1 MKKLLLPKSYYLE
14 FAAATLLYIVNVL
27 LTLFFPYFTAHKAYY
42 DSTAYITVLTT
53 AYLIYV
59 IRIHLTA
66 KKSASDIAVVLFTFF
81 ILWELSYKLG
91 FIHNDL
97 LIPSPEGLFHVF
109 VEKPAEIG
117 ADVLGSLQLLFWGFL
132 LAVVSGT
139 ILGLLAGWIPRV
151 REVLL
156 PLSNVITLI
165 PPLMFSGVSD
175 YDFFHLPSGC
185 DCRNLLRRVLADLSG
200 NGGKS
205 GTD

>member
-91 FIHNDL
+91 LIHNDL

-156 PLSNVITLI
+156 PL
-165 PPLMFSGVSD
+165 LM
-175 YDFFHLPSGC
+175 
-185 DCRNLLRRVLADLSG
+185 
-200 NGGKS
+200 
-205 GTD
+205 

>member
-97 LIPSPEGLFHVF
+97 LIPSP
-109 VEKPAEIG
+109 
-117 ADVLGSLQLLFWGFL
+117 
-132 LAVVSGT
+132 
-139 ILGLLAGWIPRV
+139 
-151 REVLL
+151 
-156 PLSNVITLI
+156 
-165 PPLMFSGVSD
+165 
-175 YDFFHLPSGC
+175 
-185 DCRNLLRRVLADLSG
+185 
-200 NGGKS
+200 
-205 GTD
+205 

>member
-97 LIPSPEGLFHVF
+97 LIPSPGSTSLNVEMCSIISLIRSLFDC
-109 VEKPAEIG
+109 I
-117 ADVLGSLQLLFWGFL
+117 
-132 LAVVSGT
+132 
-139 ILGLLAGWIPRV
+139 
-151 REVLL
+151 EVLL
-156 PLSNVITLI
+156 FFIDFNLYTL
-165 PPLMFSGVSD
+165 L
-175 YDFFHLPSGC
+175 
-185 DCRNLLRRVLADLSG
+185 
-200 NGGKS
+200 K
-205 GTD
+205 

>member
-91 FIHNDL
+91 LIHNDL

-117 ADVLGSLQLLFWGFL
+117 AGRTWFPAASVLGLPSGSRIRHNFRTSCRLDSESKRSAASLIQCDYTDS
-132 LAVVSGT
+132 AV
-139 ILGLLAGWIPRV
+139 
-151 REVLL
+151 
-156 PLSNVITLI
+156 NV
-165 PPLMFSGVSD
+165 FSVSD

>member
-27 LTLFFPYFTAHKAYY
+27 FTLFFPYFTAHKAYY

-91 FIHNDL
+91 LIHNDL
-97 LIPSPEGLFHVF
+97 LIPSP
-109 VEKPAEIG
+109 
-117 ADVLGSLQLLFWGFL
+117 
-132 LAVVSGT
+132 
-139 ILGLLAGWIPRV
+139 
-151 REVLL
+151 
-156 PLSNVITLI
+156 
-165 PPLMFSGVSD
+165 
-175 YDFFHLPSGC
+175 
-185 DCRNLLRRVLADLSG
+185 
-200 NGGKS
+200 
-205 GTD
+205 

>member
-91 FIHNDL
+91 LIHNDL

-117 ADVLGSLQLLFWGFL
+117 ADVLGSLQLL
-132 LAVVSGT
+132 
-139 ILGLLAGWIPRV
+139 
-151 REVLL
+151 
-156 PLSNVITLI
+156 
-165 PPLMFSGVSD
+165 
-175 YDFFHLPSGC
+175 
-185 DCRNLLRRVLADLSG
+185 
-200 NGGKS
+200 
-205 GTD
+205 

>member
-66 KKSASDIAVVLFTFF
+66 KKSASDIAVVLFAFF

-117 ADVLGSLQLLFWGFL
+117 ADVIGSLQLLFWGFL
-132 LAVVSGT
+132 LAVISGT
-139 ILGLLAGWIPRV
+139 TVSYTHLTLPTKL
-151 REVLL
+151 EV
-156 PLSNVITLI
+156 
-165 PPLMFSGVSD
+165 
-175 YDFFHLPSGC
+175 
-185 DCRNLLRRVLADLSG
+185 
-200 NGGKS
+200 
-205 GTD
+205 